1 MEPHDPAC
9 SACGCGDPRSP
20 LGGDGNDGLRIAGSS
35 PSDRTVA
42 THRIRVAELDC
53 QEEIGLLRRQLGDR
67 PGIVELR
74 FDLLDRR
81 VDIDVAD
88 GGPDSAQLA
97 RLIRDIGL
105 SPLILAAASSADSG
119 DSGSGDGAD
128 ELLFERRRARR
139 AAIVLIVGAAAN
151 LFGLLWPLFAGSDG
165 LAALAHSAD
174 SFRGEPS
181 VVVPSLVAHLV
192 AIVVCGLPL
201 LPRAWAAIRLG
212 RADMNVLMTVA
223 VAGAL
228 AIGEWAEAGIVTWL
242 FALALRLEQLSLGR
256 ARDAIGRLMSLA
268 PPVARPAGSS
278 ATVPIGRIAVGT
290 AIDILPGDRVPLD
303 GRVVAGATDID
314 RSALTGE
321 SRPIACSVGDLI
333 LAGSVNLTGDVTIET
348 TRVAGETHLDRVAAA
363 LREAQQRRGRTE
375 RWVDRFAA
383 IYTPTVMGLSLLAA
397 LLLPLAG
404 RGPLD
409 AIYVALVLLV
419 TACPCALVISTP
431 VTIVASLA
439 GAARRGLILRGGE
452 AIERLA
458 KVDTVVF
465 DKTGTLTTGA
475 TRVARVV
482 PTSGTSERDLL
493 RLAASLEVRSTHPL
507 AAAIVSEERNRAD
520 RDPAPLPQLSTR
532 IVPGAGIEQLGDD
545 SSWIGN
551 ERMLASKVAA
561 DRIDPTI
568 ATTLE
573 AAATSVWIGKGSDL
587 LGRID
592 LSDSLRPE
600 ARAAV
605 RRLATIGIGRT
616 GILSGDRA
624 SVVTSIGR
632 ELGIDDARGDLLPD
646 DKVQA
651 IERLRGQGAV
661 VLMVGDG
668 ANDAAALAAA
678 DVSLAMGRSGT
689 DLARSA
695 ADGVLAHDDLRRIP
709 WALLHARRGRS
720 ILIQN
725 LTAAIASKGLFFAL
739 ALAGYSTLWLAILAD
754 TGVSLA
760 VIANG
765 LRGLGGRDD

>member
-9 SACGCGDPRSP
+9 SACGCGDPRSAV
-20 LGGDGNDGLRIAGSS
+20 GGDGNDGLRIAGPA
-35 PSDRTVA
+35 PSDRKVA

-88 GGPDSAQLA
+88 GGPDSAQLV
-97 RLIRDIGL
+97 RLIRDTGL
-105 SPLILAAASSADSG
+105 SPLILAAASRTDSA
-119 DSGSGDGAD
+119 DGAD
-128 ELLFERRRARR
+128 ELRFERRRARR
-139 AAIVLIVGAAAN
+139 AAIVLIIGAAAN
-151 LFGLLWPLFAGSDG
+151 LFGLLWPPFAGSEG

-174 SFRGEPS
+174 SFRGELA

-201 LPRAWAAIRLG
+201 LPRAWAAVRLG

-278 ATVPIGRIAVGT
+278 ATVPIGQIEVGT

-303 GRVVAGATDID
+303 GRILAGATDID

-321 SRPIACSVGDLI
+321 SRPVPCSVGDSI

-348 TRVAGETHLDRVAAA
+348 TRIAGETHLDRVAAA

-383 IYTPTVMGLSLLAA
+383 IYTPTVMGLALAAA
-397 LLLPLAG
+397 LLLPLTG
-404 RGPLD
+404 RTPLE

-458 KVDTVVF
+458 QVDTVLF

-475 TRVARVV
+475 TRVERVV
-482 PTSGTSERDLL
+482 AASGTSERDLL

-507 AAAIVSEERNRAD
+507 ASAIVSAERNRTD

-532 IVPGAGIEQLGDD
+532 IVPGSGIEQIGEDA
-545 SSWIGN
+545 SWIGN
-551 ERMLASKVAA
+551 ERMLRAKVAA
-561 DRIDPTI
+561 DRIDPSIESTPD
-568 ATTLE
+568 AV
-573 AAATSVWIGKGSDL
+573 ATSVWIGKGGEL

-592 LSDSLRPE
+592 LGDSLRPE
-600 ARAAV
+600 ARGAV
-605 RRLATIGIGRT
+605 ERLAALGIGRT

-624 SVVTSIGR
+624 SVVSSFGR
-632 ELGIDDARGDLLPD
+632 ELRIDDARGELLPD

-651 IERLRGQGAV
+651 IELLRSRGAV

-678 DVSLAMGRSGT
+678 DVSLAMGRCGT

-695 ADGVLAHDDLRRIP
+695 ADGVLVHDDLRRIP
-709 WALLHARRGRS
+709 WALEHARRSRS

-725 LTAAIASKGLFFAL
+725 LTAAIASKGIFFAL
-739 ALAGYSTLWLAILAD
+739 ALAGFSTLWLAILAD

-765 LRGLGGRDD
+765 LRGLGRRDD